1 MDKQT
6 VTLQKQRSTA
16 KVTAFRKTA
25 AYHLTRMVVSLIAKT
40 SITPNAITWTGFVLS
55 LGAGALIITDMLF
68 IAGFVAVFA
77 GFFDMLDGALA
88 RSTERVTKFGSILD
102 STLDRL
108 AEAAVLLSL
117 LYVFARDQSVSGII
131 IVGLALLG
139 SIMVSYI
146 RAKAEAL
153 GFTCEVGLFTRPE
166 RVVVLSLGLLLSG
179 IDYAL
184 VTALVIVVVFSFI
197 TAGQRL
203 INVWRQTR
211 K

>member
-6 VTLQKQRSTA
+6 VILQKQRSA
-16 KVTAFRKTA
+16 ARVSAFRKTA
-25 AYHLTRMVVSLIAKT
+25 AYHLTRMVVRLIART
-40 SITPNAITWTGFVLS
+40 SITPNTVTWTGFALS
-55 LGAGALIITDMLF
+55 LAAGALIISEQLF
-68 IAGFVAVFA
+68 LAGFVAILA
-77 GFFDMLDGALA
+77 GFFDMVDGALA
-88 RSTERVTKFGSILD
+88 RSTERVTLFGSILD

-108 AEAAVLLSL
+108 AEAAILLGL
-117 LYVFARDQSVSGII
+117 LIVFAREQSIPGII
-131 IVGLALLG
+131 TVGLALLG
-139 SIMVSYI
+139 SMMVSYI

-153 GFTCEVGLFTRPE
+153 GFTCELGLFTRPE

-179 IDYAL
+179 IEYAL

-203 INVWRQTR
+203 IHVWQQTR

>member
-6 VTLQKQRSTA
+6 VILQKQRSSA
-16 KVTAFRKTA
+16 KVSAFRKTA
-25 AYHLTRMVVSLIAKT
+25 AYHLTRMVVRLIART
-40 SITPNAITWTGFVLS
+40 PITPNTVTWTGFALS
-55 LGAGALIITDMLF
+55 LAAGGLIISDQLF
-68 IAGFVAVFA
+68 LAGFVAIIA

-88 RSTERVTKFGSILD
+88 RKTERVTLFGSILD

-108 AEAAVLLSL
+108 AEAAILLSL
-117 LYVFARDQSVSGII
+117 LVVFAREQSTPGII
-131 IVGLALLG
+131 IVGLALL
-139 SIMVSYI
+139 SSVMVSYI
-146 RAKAEAL
+146 RSIAEAMV
-153 GFTCEVGLFTRPE
+153 FTCELGLFTRPE

-184 VTALVIVVVFSFI
+184 LTALGIVVVFSFI

-203 INVWRQTR
+203 IHVWRQSR